1 MKLTRGFTLI
11 ELLVVIAIIGLLSS
25 VVLASLNT
33 ARNKGR
39 DTAIKA
45 QLDSLRTQAEMWY
58 DVPANSSY
66 TAAAAATCTNGFLT
80 TVAGAASIAKIDAD
94 NGAGAVTCNV
104 GTNAWAAQSA
114 LPGGGFWCVD
124 SSGNSK
130 ATAAASVITDQ
141 TCD

>member
-45 QLDSLRTQAEMWY
+45 QLDSLRTQAEMYY
-58 DVPANSSY
+58 DNNSNY
-66 TAAAAATCTNGFLT
+66 TGAAAATCTNGFLT
-80 TVAGAASIAKIDAD
+80 SVAGTASITKIDAD

-104 GTNAWAAQSA
+104 AANAWAAQSA